1 MDDIYINE
9 VRAFNRYYTDVIGVL
24 NKKFLNGKYSLP
36 ELRVLQAI
44 AVREGISASEIT
56 GQLNMDKSYLSRII
70 LQFEKKKLI
79 TKKAS
84 PEDGRAYQLYLT
96 PEGKKAFVLHD
107 AASHNQVKQMLSQLN
122 TGECDQLI
130 GCMKQIKEILSGGGS

>member
-36 ELRVLQAI
+36 ELRVLQT
-44 AVREGISASEIT
+44 VHGKDGITASEIT
-56 GQLNMDKSYLSRII
+56 GLLNIDKSYLSRII

-79 TKKAS
+79 NKKVS
-84 PEDGRAYQLYLT
+84 PDDGRSYQLYLT
-96 PEGKKAFVLHD
+96 NEGKKAFAVHNV
-107 AASHNQVKQMLSQLN
+107 AAHNQVKQMLSPL
-122 TGECDQLI
+122 TAEECDRLI
-130 GCMKQIKEILSGGGS
+130 GCMKQIKKILSVSSR